1 MTWKNIL
8 KQTEEELTPEQ
19 KRARERI
26 KQGLPSKI
34 EGPLIP
40 EWDDEKNIAKEESK
54 ILTSL
59 DSKQKKKL
67 KKTLQAA
74 KPTEYFGQDFTQ
86 LGDLI
91 EMMEGLDLVKD
102 DNKMKKK
109 MKSIS
114 EQNVD
119 MVATASKLR
128 KQYEQLYRQVRKIV
142 YPKSAGSLRDDEK

>member
-1 MTWKNIL
+1 MTW
-8 KQTEEELTPEQ
+8 EDM
-19 KRARERI
+19 
-26 KQGLPSKI
+26 
-34 EGPLIP
+34 LI
-40 EWDDEKNIAKEESK
+40 KEESN
-54 ILTSL
+54 ILNAL

-67 KKTLQAA
+67 KKTFQAA

-102 DNKMKKK
+102 DSKMKKK
-109 MKSIS
+109 MKSIN
-114 EQNVD
+114 EQNID

>member
-1 MTWKNIL
+1 MTWKDILKRAIKIQKFNIL
-8 KQTEEELTPEQ
+8 LTFYTKSGRPYPPMNIEEEIMDTKEG
-19 KRARERI
+19 AI
-26 KQGLPSKI
+26 KV
-34 EGPLIP
+34 
-40 EWDDEKNIAKEESK
+40 AV
-54 ILTSL
+54 
-59 DSKQKKKL
+59 

-74 KPTEYFGQDFTQ
+74 EPTEYFGQDFTQ

-91 EMMEGLDLVKD
+91 GMLEELDLIKD
-102 DNKMKKK
+102 DNKMKKR
-109 MKSIS
+109 MKSIN

>member
-1 MTWKNIL
+1 MTWEDIL
-8 KQTEEELTPEQ
+8 
-19 KRARERI
+19 I
-26 KQGLPSKI
+26 
-34 EGPLIP
+34 
-40 EWDDEKNIAKEESK
+40 KEESK
-54 ILTSL
+54 ILNAL
-59 DSKQKKKL
+59 DCKQKKRL

-74 KPTEYFGQDFTQ
+74 EPSEYFGQDFTQ

-91 EMMEGLDLVKD
+91 SMMEELDLIKD
-102 DNKMKKK
+102 DDKMKKR
-109 MKSIS
+109 MKSIN

>member
-1 MTWKNIL
+1 MTWEDIL
-8 KQTEEELTPEQ
+8 KEE
-19 KRARERI
+19 
-26 KQGLPSKI
+26 
-34 EGPLIP
+34 
-40 EWDDEKNIAKEESK
+40 NK
-54 ILTSL
+54 ILNAL

-74 KPTEYFGQDFTQ
+74 EPTEYFGQDFTQ

-91 EMMEGLDLVKD
+91 GMLEELDLVKD
-102 DNKMKKK
+102 DNKMKKR
-109 MKSIS
+109 MKSIN

-142 YPKSAGSLRDDEK
+142 YPN

>member
-1 MTWKNIL
+1 MTWEDIL
-8 KQTEEELTPEQ
+8 KEE
-19 KRARERI
+19 
-26 KQGLPSKI
+26 
-34 EGPLIP
+34 
-40 EWDDEKNIAKEESK
+40 NK
-54 ILTSL
+54 ILNAL

-74 KPTEYFGQDFTQ
+74 EPTEYFGQDFTQ

-91 EMMEGLDLVKD
+91 GMMEELDLVKD
-102 DNKMKKK
+102 DNKMKKR
-109 MKSIS
+109 MKSIN

-142 YPKSAGSLRDDEK
+142 YPISAGSLRDDKK

>member
-1 MTWKNIL
+1 MTWEDIL
-8 KQTEEELTPEQ
+8 
-19 KRARERI
+19 I
-26 KQGLPSKI
+26 
-34 EGPLIP
+34 
-40 EWDDEKNIAKEESK
+40 KEESN
-54 ILTSL
+54 ILNAL

-74 KPTEYFGQDFTQ
+74 APSEYFGQDFTQ

-91 EMMEGLDLVKD
+91 SMMEELDLIKD
-102 DNKMKKK
+102 DDKMKKR
-109 MKSIS
+109 MKSIN

>member
-1 MTWKNIL
+1 MTWKDIL
-8 KQTEEELTPEQ
+8 KEQ
-19 KRARERI
+19 RPDYPDLD
-26 KQGLPSKI
+26 GD
-34 EGPLIP
+34 G
-40 EWDDEKNIAKEESK
+40 DTDEPMVDALATVESVKKEEST
-54 ILTSL
+54 ILNAL
-59 DSKQKKKL
+59 DSKEKKKL

-74 KPTEYFGQDFTQ
+74 EPSEYFGQDFTQ

-91 EMMEGLDLVKD
+91 GMMEELDLVKD

-109 MKSIS
+109 MKSIG

>member
-1 MTWKNIL
+1 MTWKNVL
-8 KQTEEELTPEQ
+8 KGQRPDYPDLDGDGDTDEPMVDALATVEQ
-19 KRARERI
+19 VESVK
-26 KQGLPSKI
+26 
-34 EGPLIP
+34 
-40 EWDDEKNIAKEESK
+40 KEEST
-54 ILTSL
+54 ILNAL
-59 DSKQKKKL
+59 DSKEKKKL

-74 KPTEYFGQDFTQ
+74 EPSEYFGQDFTQ

-91 EMMEGLDLVKD
+91 EMMEELDLVKD

-109 MKSIS
+109 MKSIG

-128 KQYEQLYRQVRKIV
+128 KQYEQLYRQVRKVV